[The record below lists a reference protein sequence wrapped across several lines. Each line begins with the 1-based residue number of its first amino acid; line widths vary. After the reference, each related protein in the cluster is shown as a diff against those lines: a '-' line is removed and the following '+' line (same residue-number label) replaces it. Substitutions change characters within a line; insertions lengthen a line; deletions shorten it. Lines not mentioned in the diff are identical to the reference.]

1 MVSLINAKRKA
12 GLGRIYLRSVLEI
25 LSLKG
30 IWNIPSFLIFLVN
43 IYSFFEYCSFCKQSF
58 PVVLLLSS
66 FQQSLSVFPSMLS
79 QSSYIFILV
88 LFLCHFKIICNFI
101 QHKVIVDIYVILDN
115 TFCDYKLINLAF
127 TIRIFYSSIFRRY
140 TWSSSYISFQ
150 QNFMICSRGCSP
162 FDCFQKVPCALK
174 FIGSP

>member
-25 LSLKG
+25 VSLKG

-79 QSSYIFILV
+79 QSSYIYILV
-88 LFLCHFKIICNFI
+88 LFLCHL
-101 QHKVIVDIYVILDN
+101 KVIVDMHVILDN

-150 QNFMICSRGCSP
+150 QNFVICSRGCSP
-162 FDCFQKVPCALK
+162 FDC
-174 FIGSP
+174 